1 MFSEK
6 DIERAEWASEMAQQ
20 VKVLATN
27 PDDLSSIP
35 RTHLRRNKLTSTTWL
50 LTSYTF
56 RPVHMCAHT
65 HACNMHTHRYI
76 YTHAYKYI
84 YIHSK
89 HTNAHAITY
98 TYMPTHVHIH
108 KCKKKKK
115 QQENSPDIPEISA
128 RGGLTLM
135 LWPVSLTTRC

>member
-1 MFSEK
+1 
-6 DIERAEWASEMAQQ
+6 MAQQ

-84 YIHSK
+84 YIYIANTQMH
-89 HTNAHAITY
+89 
-98 TYMPTHVHIH
+98 MHIH
-108 KCKKKKK
+108 IHICTHMCTYINVKKKKNK
-115 QQENSPDIPEISA
+115 KTLLIFLKYQQEGA
-128 RGGLTLM
+128 LRLCCGL
-135 LWPVSLTTRC
+135 